1 MEDGFEDCLQK
12 AVRPRLETLR
22 GEMRQGTEIV
32 LAWKREKKEK
42 YNRSESYIMS
52 NKLEME
58 QLFSIF
64 SEERT
69 EIYATT

>member
-1 MEDGFEDCLQK
+1 
-12 AVRPRLETLR
+12 
-22 GEMRQGTEIV
+22 MRQGTEIV